1 MKQFGDVAK
10 AKAAAERRK
19 RIETGQ
25 EADDTVYAERLLL
38 ERKTK
43 FRYPGEG
50 AMAYL
55 SLIQASVSTELEA
68 AGGLINFTQSL
79 MLPADAVYLGNLLLD
94 HESGFDIYDLMDLV
108 NDLAEEWSGNPSR
121 LASDSAPTPPP
132 TGRRSTASSR
142 RVVKTPSTSAS
153 PAS

>member
-19 RIETGQ
+19 RIAAGEEVD
-25 EADDTVYAERLLL
+25 EAEYTERLLM
-38 ERKTK
+38 ERTIK

-55 SLIQASVSTELEA
+55 GLLQASVSTELEA

-79 MLPADAVYLGNLLLD
+79 MFPADAVYLGRLLLD

-108 NDLAEEWSGNPSR
+108 DDLAKEWSGNPSR
-121 LASDSAPTPPP
+121 LGFGSAPTPPP

-142 RVVKTPSTSAS
+142 RVVRTPSTSGSTAS
-153 PAS
+153 

>member
-10 AKAAAERRK
+10 ARAAQERRE
-19 RIETGQ
+19 RIANGE
-25 EADDTVYAERLLL
+25 ESDDERYAERLLL
-38 ERKTK
+38 ERTVR

-50 AMAYL
+50 QMAYL
-55 SLIQASVSTELEA
+55 SLLQASVSNELEA

-79 MLPADAVYLGNLLLD
+79 MGDYDSRYLGRLLLD

-121 LASDSAPTPPP
+121 PASASAPSRPP

-142 RVVKTPSTSAS
+142 RAAKTPSTSPS
-153 PAS
+153 TDS